1 MCCPLYAGEDED
13 CPHLFFTCP
22 IVQEAWRAAGVA
34 RLVVSS
40 CKAFWSSLIDGS
52 FRREQDWRRAFATLW
67 AIWIHRNE
75 VIFWGVTLSS
85 DAIIHVAYPPVCHFL
100 DKRRFR
106 PLAHRAPVTI
116 DLYPCVIISMTL
128 GGTIFGVPLPLF
140 KKKKKLAIGDIYK
153 K

>member
-1 MCCPLYAGEDED
+1 MCCPLCAGEDED

-40 CKAFWSSLIDGS
+40 DEAFWRSLIDGS

-75 VIFWGVTLSS
+75 VIFRGVTPSS
-85 DAIIHVAYPPVCHFL
+85 DAIVHAV
-100 DKRRFR
+100 
-106 PLAHRAPVTI
+106 
-116 DLYPCVIISMTL
+116 
-128 GGTIFGVPLPLF
+128 GGMSFPGTEAV
-140 KKKKKLAIGDIYK
+140 
-153 K
+153 